1 MIAGRLERTDAP
13 INPMSHVWRR
23 RVAKS
28 SRWLHIYLSMFSCV
42 VVLFFAATGLTLNHP
57 EWFADHEVTTMT
69 SGQLD
74 LRWTS
79 TSTTDVAKLEVV
91 EYLRRAHALSGAVT
105 DFIVDDT
112 DASVSLAGPGYV
124 ADVRIDRDTGRYDL
138 METRLGFVA
147 IANDLH
153 KGRDTGPA
161 WKVTIDIA
169 AILLSLIS
177 LTGLVLLYFM
187 HRHKL
192 TGYLLVGLGGLV
204 TWGVYA
210 SLVP

>member
-13 INPMSHVWRR
+13 VSPMALVWRR
-23 RVAKS
+23 RVAKL

-42 VVLFFAATGLTLNHP
+42 VVLFFAATGLTLNHL

-69 SGQLD
+69 SGELD
-74 LRWTS
+74 PRWTS
-79 TSTTDVAKLEVV
+79 TGTTEVAKLEVV
-91 EYLRRAHALSGAVT
+91 EYLRRTHALTGAVT

-161 WKVTIDIA
+161 WKVTIDIS

-177 LTGLVLLYFM
+177 LTGLVMLYFM

-204 TWGVYA
+204 TWGVYGY
-210 SLVP
+210 LVP

>member
-1 MIAGRLERTDAP
+1 
-13 INPMSHVWRR
+13 
-23 RVAKS
+23 
-28 SRWLHIYLSMFSCV
+28 
-42 VVLFFAATGLTLNHP
+42 
-57 EWFADHEVTTMT
+57 MT

-204 TWGVYA
+204 TWGVYGY
-210 SLVP
+210 LVP